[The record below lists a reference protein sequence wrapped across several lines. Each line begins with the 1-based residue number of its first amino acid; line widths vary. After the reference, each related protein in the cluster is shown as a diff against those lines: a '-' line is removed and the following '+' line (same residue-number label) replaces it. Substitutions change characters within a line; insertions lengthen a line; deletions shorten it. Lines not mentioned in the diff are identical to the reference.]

1 MRTYQIYLIED
12 EFAHH
17 FFGRERLFFNLFL
30 EYIQTTGSLRSI
42 LQKQIEFVTK
52 TIPKQL
58 LEKTI
63 EQQMQKKKNFRFH
76 NGEYYL
82 ENNSSRAIL
91 LIHDDVLI
99 VKSEGNYVAETVFF
113 ECIRKCGASF
123 LAIDFEHDRFGW
135 LKPIRERKF
144 V

>member
-1 MRTYQIYLIED
+1 MRTYRIYLIED

-63 EQQMQKKKNFRFH
+63 AQQMQKKKNFHFL
-76 NGEYYL
+76 NGEYYM
-82 ENNSSRAIL
+82 ENQNSRAVL
-91 LIHDDVLI
+91 LIEDDVLV
-99 VKSEGNYVAETVFF
+99 VKAEGNYVAETVFF
-113 ECIRKCGASF
+113 ECIRKCGSSF